1 MTAQPVEADLLE
13 RGAEPARQ
21 VEVPARPRLRLLP
34 APVNEPPL
42 PALAVVTAGA
52 APVAVVAPH
61 TVGVPAPEPAVQPV
75 PGTVREPTGRPRT
88 APAPT
93 TASAPAAT
101 APPRAQRRPVPHRAA
116 LPTPLVVPD
125 DEDGRTRAERATP
138 TVDLP
143 DPGRWAGQFVQA
155 ATEVAVGLRPAV
167 QLVRWTNEDV
177 YNRLARRGEVA
188 TRARRA
194 GRLGSAQ
201 GPAGRP
207 RVRSVR
213 TCELRDG
220 IVEASAVV
228 GDAERTRAV
237 ALRLEG
243 LDGRWRVTVLELG

>member
-1 MTAQPVEADLLE
+1 M
-13 RGAEPARQ
+13 
-21 VEVPARPRLRLLP
+21 
-34 APVNEPPL
+34 
-42 PALAVVTAGA
+42 
-52 APVAVVAPH
+52 
-61 TVGVPAPEPAVQPV
+61 
-75 PGTVREPTGRPRT
+75 
-88 APAPT
+88 
-93 TASAPAAT
+93 
-101 APPRAQRRPVPHRAA
+101 
-116 LPTPLVVPD
+116 PD
-125 DEDGRTRAERATP
+125 DEDGRPRTEQATA

-167 QLVRWTNEDV
+167 QLVRWTTEDV
-177 YNRLARRGEVA
+177 YSRLARRGEVA

-213 TCELRDG
+213 TCEVRDG

>member
-1 MTAQPVEADLLE
+1 MTAQPVEADLVDRE
-13 RGAEPARQ
+13 AGPARPG
-21 VEVPARPRLRLLP
+21 EVATRPRLRLLP

-42 PALAVVTAGA
+42 PPLPPLAVVTTEDLPA
-52 APVAVVAPH
+52 AVAP
-61 TVGVPAPEPAVQPV
+61 
-75 PGTVREPTGRPRT
+75 T
-88 APAPT
+88 APATT
-93 TASAPAAT
+93 TAAARAAT
-101 APPRAQRRPVPHRAA
+101 APVRADRRPVPRRATP
-116 LPTPLVVPD
+116 PTPLVVPE

-177 YNRLARRGEVA
+177 YSRLARRGEVA

-194 GRLGSAQ
+194 GRLGTTQ